1 MRENTLGGS
10 SVVGLGI
17 DLVETSRVLAS
28 LERWGDRLVRKLMG
42 PEEAARLPLT
52 GEARARALAHAIAAK
67 EAASKAL
74 GTGWSGGVRWR
85 NVVLLAGPAV
95 RLDAQAALRARG
107 LGSNGATRTY
117 IEERGDLVLGEVR
130 LLG

>member
-1 MRENTLGGS
+1 MRENTLGGLG
-10 SVVGLGI
+10 VVGLGI
-17 DLVETSRVLAS
+17 DLVETSRVLAL

-42 PEEAARLPLT
+42 PEEAARLPPAK
-52 GEARARALAHAIAAK
+52 GARARGLAHALAAK

-74 GTGWSGGVRWR
+74 GTGWSRGVRWR
-85 NVVLLAGPAV
+85 DVVLLAGPSV
-95 RLDAQAALRARG
+95 RLYAQAALRARA
-107 LGSNGATRTY
+107 LGSNGATRTH